1 MKLAIISGA
10 SKGIGQY
17 LSIKLLEE
25 KFKVVNIS
33 RSKSK
38 NENVI
43 DYEFDLLKT
52 NKISDL
58 VKDITRTHGS
68 PQLLI
73 NNAGIASMN
82 HTLLMKDNKIAD
94 IVNLNLTAPL
104 ILSKEVS
111 KTMIRE
117 GGKILNISS
126 VAVPLLLQGEAV
138 YASSKSGLEIF
149 TKILSKELAEVKIEV
164 ACLGL
169 TPIFTDLI
177 KNVPKEKIDNIINQ
191 QPIKKTYTEIDV
203 WEFLNNFIN
212 DKKQKFNGTINYLG
226 GFVDK

>member
-38 NENVI
+38 NEDVI

-169 TPIFTDLI
+169 TPIYTDLI

-191 QPIKKTYTEIDV
+191 QPIKKTYTEIDI
-203 WEFLNNFIN
+203 WEFLNNYIN
-212 DKKQKFNGTINYLG
+212 DKKQKFNGTVNYLG

>member
-117 GGKILNISS
+117 GGKIINISS

-191 QPIKKTYTEIDV
+191 QPIKKTYTEIDI
-203 WEFLNNFIN
+203 WEFLNNYIN
-212 DKKQKFNGTINYLG
+212 DKKQKFNGTVNYLG

>member
-1 MKLAIISGA
+1 LKLAIISGA

-104 ILSKEVS
+104 ILSKEIS

-191 QPIKKTYTEIDV
+191 QPIKKTYTEIDI
-203 WEFLNNFIN
+203 WEFLNNYIN
-212 DKKQKFNGTINYLG
+212 DKKQKFNGTVNYLG

>member
-169 TPIFTDLI
+169 TPIYTDLI

-191 QPIKKTYTEIDV
+191 QPIKKTYTEIDI
-203 WEFLNNFIN
+203 WEFLNNYIN
-212 DKKQKFNGTINYLG
+212 DKKQKFNGTVNYLG

>member
-58 VKDITRTHGS
+58 VKDIKKTHGS

-82 HTLLMKDNKIAD
+82 HTLLMKDKKIAD

-191 QPIKKTYTEIDV
+191 QPIKKTYTEIDI
-203 WEFLNNFIN
+203 WEFLYNYIN
-212 DKKQKFNGTINYLG
+212 DKKQKFNGTVNYLG
-226 GFVDK
+226 GFIDK